1 MGSQLSIDPS
11 VHVVIVGGGFGGITA
26 GQHLKH
32 QGVPFMLIDPSDAFH
47 HNVAALRA
55 SVQSDFARKTF
66 IPYKETFGL
75 SFLQG
80 RVIQINML
88 DHFVVLDN
96 GKEVTYSHLI
106 ICTGSDGPFP
116 TKCNAEHSYQK
127 AIEMYED
134 IVKKVQAVDSVLVIG
149 GGATG
154 VEMAAEIRTEF
165 PNKKVIL
172 IHPRETLADPELL
185 SSVREEAK
193 QILLEKG
200 VELCLGQKVSNL
212 DELELNVTRKGSVV
226 KTDKNEQ
233 FTVDLVFSCMGNKI
247 NSSAYKS
254 SLGGSLA
261 PNETLKVNKHLQVEG
276 FDNIYAVGDCANVNE
291 PKMAYHAEL
300 HANVAATNIINS
312 LSGKPLTTYQ
322 TGNVSMLLAMGR
334 DAGVGQ
340 FNGYKLPRF
349 LVTKGKSE
357 SLLLWK
363 SWREMGQKSPA

>member
-254 SLGGSLA
+254 SL
-261 PNETLKVNKHLQVEG
+261 VNPGV
-276 FDNIYAVGDCANVNE
+276 
-291 PKMAYHAEL
+291 
-300 HANVAATNIINS
+300 NS
-312 LSGKPLTTYQ
+312 LPYEHFGLRTTFFNLRTYGQITDYEQKFAKHVTSQ
-322 TGNVSMLLAMGR
+322 TSSLQPSLSLCIYSEPTF
-334 DAGVGQ
+334 GQ
-340 FNGYKLPRF
+340 RTVYFRCF
-349 LVTKGKSE
+349 LYI
-357 SLLLWK
+357 L
-363 SWREMGQKSPA
+363 